1 MKKYLKMIATVI
13 CMTLLAGCQ
22 NTEETSALP
31 ETIKDTEIQEKCT
44 EELANRF
51 EVEETESEAESESNE
66 EETTTEATETAAVK
80 VTADWKQAYKAFI
93 QSGAHIG
100 GDSDDLYCIQSEAD
114 AGYWFSDVN
123 LDGVPELFLNP
134 GTADWRYELYT
145 YYDGTVKLVDDCRTS
160 VSYYFYDLEGTPYY
174 YGMQDSSYGMTIS
187 LSTIINGQSQQL
199 LCYTT
204 DYPMYE
210 QGWSESYKEEYYV
223 GNDLVDRG
231 TFEGSAKNILSEENY
246 NKFINFELSQN
257 TTEQIPVNDLT
268 VIDNY

>member
-22 NTEETSALP
+22 NAEETSTLP
-31 ETIKDTEIQEKCT
+31 ETIKDTEIQEECT
-44 EELANRF
+44 EEL
-51 EVEETESEAESESNE
+51 
-66 EETTTEATETAAVK
+66 
-80 VTADWKQAYKAFI
+80 TADWKQAYKTFI

-114 AGYWFSDVN
+114 AGYWLSDVN

-268 VIDNY
+268 GIDNY